1 MNHEPP
7 FPSSVDENEWAAQ
20 ERALAD
26 VRAGLEPHDG
36 DARARSYRLL
46 AHVLAQPPQA
56 QLPPD
61 FARRVA
67 QRVQPPAAAADN
79 NRLDRWLFVVLAVV
93 GLGSVVVY
101 GAAWLPALDQ
111 GATGALLASPW
122 LWALAACLGFSRLS
136 RHWLQHDPAC

>member
-26 VRAGLEPHDG
+26 LRAGLDPRGG
-36 DARARSYRLL
+36 DPRARSYRLL
-46 AHVLAQPPQA
+46 AQVLAQPPQA

-67 QRVQPPAAAADN
+67 QRVQPSAGAADN
-79 NRLDRWLFVVLAVV
+79 GRLERWLFVVLAVV
-93 GLGSVVVY
+93 GLGSVAFY
-101 GAAWLPALDQ
+101 GTAWLPSLDQ
-111 GATGALLASPW
+111 GATGALLARPW
-122 LWALAACLGFSRLS
+122 LWALAACLGLTRLS
-136 RHWLQHDPAC
+136 RHWLQHDPVR